1 MVEKSMYNFIAS
13 KVKRNF
19 ECKNILFVLRWACD
33 ILFLTFDFNF
43 KEREVV
49 IEIMIKE
56 ANNYGE

>member
-1 MVEKSMYNFIAS
+1 MIRQSYWQNLTNKNIPQ
-13 KVKRNF
+13 
-19 ECKNILFVLRWACD
+19 NILFELRYACD

>member
-1 MVEKSMYNFIAS
+1 MYNFIAS

-19 ECKNILFVLRWACD
+19 ECKNILFELRWACD